1 MTKQFEKDRDLL
13 IDWYKENKR
22 DLPWRNPTGSRGSK
36 DPYRIW
42 ISEVMLQQ
50 TTVTAVIPFYE
61 RFMDRFPKVQDLA
74 QAKIE
79 DVYEY
84 WAGLGYYSR
93 ARNLH
98 KAAIMFAEKGFPKT
112 AAELIEYPG
121 LGPYTSRAIASLA
134 FGEKVGV
141 LDGNVIRV
149 LSRKYG
155 IQSNWW
161 ETKERQKLQDIADIM
176 AQTEF
181 NSELNQGLMELG
193 ATVCSPKKVMCLM
206 CPWKKDC
213 VSFKKDLIEQI
224 PRKKEKEKFQI
235 WEWTFFVA
243 EKGEQIYLEEN
254 AQTPFLKKLMLP
266 PSEAKLLTK
275 KPKDFHFKHG
285 VTKYE
290 IFVTLKSAKAPKTK
304 LPLVKGQ
311 SSTGLWAKR
320 SDISKVNP
328 TSLMKK
334 ILSHQEKS
342 R

>member
-1 MTKQFEKDRDLL
+1 MTKQFEKDRDRL
-13 IDWYKENKR
+13 IAWYNENKR
-22 DLPWRNPTGSRGSK
+22 DLPWRNPQGSRGSK
-36 DPYRIW
+36 NPYRIW

-61 RFMDRFPKVQDLA
+61 KFMSRFPTVHTLA
-74 QAKIE
+74 QASIE

-98 KAAIMFAEKGFPKT
+98 KAAQLFAQTGFPQT

-161 ETKERQKLQDIADIM
+161 ETQERQKLQAIADHM

-181 NSELNQGLMELG
+181 NSDLNQGLMELG
-193 ATVCSPKKVMCLM
+193 ATICTPKKVMCLM
-206 CPWKKDC
+206 CPWKSDC
-213 VSFKKDLIEQI
+213 VSFKNDLISQI

-235 WEWTFFVA
+235 WHWTFHVTQ
-243 EKGEQIYLEEN
+243 KGEKIYLEAN
-254 AQTPFLKKLMLP
+254 QQTPFLKKLMLP
-266 PSEAKLLTK
+266 PSQAQQLKS
-275 KPKDFHFKHG
+275 KPKKFDFKHA

-290 IFVTLKSAKAPKTK
+290 IFVSLSTRRFSKSKG
-304 LPLVKGQ
+304 LPSKP
-311 SSTGLWAKR
+311 GLWAKR
-320 SDISKVNP
+320 TDIAKVNP

-334 ILSHQEKS
+334 ILNQIEKS
-342 R
+342 E

>member
-1 MTKQFEKDRDLL
+1 MTKQFEKDRDNL
-13 IDWYKENKR
+13 IAWYNENKR
-22 DLPWRNPTGSRGSK
+22 VLPWRNPTGSRGSK

-61 RFMDRFPKVQDLA
+61 KFMSRFPTVKDLA
-74 QAKIE
+74 KATIE

-98 KAAIMFAEKGFPKT
+98 KAAIQFAKNGFPKT

-134 FGEKVGV
+134 FGEQVGV

-176 AQTEF
+176 AKTDF
-181 NSELNQGLMELG
+181 NSEVNQGLMELG
-193 ATVCSPKKVMCLM
+193 ATVCTPKKVMCLM

-213 VSFKKDLIEQI
+213 VSSKKDLIGLI
-224 PRKKEKEKFQI
+224 PTKREKEKFQI
-235 WEWTFFVA
+235 WEWTFDVA
-243 EKGEQIYLEEN
+243 EKDGKIYLESNTE
-254 AQTPFLKKLMLP
+254 APFLKKLMLP
-266 PSEAKLLTK
+266 PSKAKLVTA
-275 KPKDFHFKHG
+275 KPKKFDFKHG

-290 IFVTLKSAKAPKTK
+290 IYVTVKTTKAAQKP
-304 LPLVKGQ
+304 
-311 SSTGLWAKR
+311 STGLWAKP

-334 ILSHQEKS
+334 ILSHIEKS

>member
-1 MTKQFEKDRDLL
+1 MTKQFENDRDNL
-13 IDWYKENKR
+13 IAWYNENKR
-22 DLPWRNPTGSRGSK
+22 VLPWRNPTGSRGSK
-36 DPYRIW
+36 NPYRIW

-50 TTVTAVIPFYE
+50 TTVTAVIPFYKK
-61 RFMDRFPKVQDLA
+61 FMNRFPTVQDLA
-74 QAKIE
+74 KATIE

-98 KAAIMFAEKGFPKT
+98 KAAIAFAQNGFPKT

-161 ETKERQKLQDIADIM
+161 ETKERQKLQTIADIM
-176 AQTEF
+176 AQTDF

-193 ATVCSPKKVMCLM
+193 ATVCTPKKVMCLM

-213 VSFKKDLIEQI
+213 VSNKKDLIGLI
-224 PRKKEKEKFQI
+224 PRKRKKEKFQI
-235 WEWTFFVA
+235 WEWTFNVA
-243 EKGEQIYLEEN
+243 KKDEKVYLETNQE
-254 AQTPFLKKLMLP
+254 TPFLKKMMLP
-266 PSEAKLLTK
+266 PSKAKLVQE
-275 KPKDFHFKHG
+275 KPKKFDFKHG

-290 IFVTLKSAKAPKTK
+290 IFVTIKTGKVPSKAP
-304 LPLVKGQ
+304 
-311 SSTGLWAKR
+311 GLWAKQ
-320 SDISKVNP
+320 SDIAKVNP

-334 ILSHQEKS
+334 ILNHIEKS
-342 R
+342 G

>member
-1 MTKQFEKDRDLL
+1 MTKQFEKDRDNL
-13 IDWYKENKR
+13 ITWYNENKR
-22 DLPWRNPTGSRGSK
+22 VLPWRNPTGSRGSK

-61 RFMDRFPKVQDLA
+61 KFMDRFPTVKDLA
-74 QAKIE
+74 AATIE

-98 KAAIMFAEKGFPKT
+98 KAAIEFNKNGFPKT

-121 LGPYTSRAIASLA
+121 LGPYTSRAVASLA

-161 ETKERQKLQDIADIM
+161 EPKERQKLQDIADIM

-193 ATVCSPKKVMCLM
+193 ATVCTPKKVMCMM

-213 VSFKKDLIEQI
+213 VSNKKDLIELI

-235 WEWTFFVA
+235 WEWTFNVS
-243 EKGEQIYLEEN
+243 EKSDKIFLETNEE
-254 AQTPFLKKLMLP
+254 TPFLKKMMLP
-266 PSEAKLLTK
+266 PSKAKLLTA
-275 KPKDFHFKHG
+275 KPKNFDFKHG

-290 IFVTLKSAKAPKTK
+290 IFVTVKSNKASAAKTP
-304 LPLVKGQ
+304 
-311 SSTGLWAKR
+311 GLWAKR
-320 SDISKVNP
+320 SEISKVNP

-334 ILSHQEKS
+334 ILSHIEKS

>member
-1 MTKQFEKDRDLL
+1 MTKQFEKDRDIL
-13 IDWYKENKR
+13 IAWYNENKR
-22 DLPWRNPTGSRGSK
+22 DLPWRNPTGSRRSK

-61 RFMDRFPKVQDLA
+61 KFMTRFPTVKDLA
-74 QAKIE
+74 KAQIE

-98 KAAIMFAEKGFPKT
+98 KAAQLFAVNGFPQT

-161 ETKERQKLQDIADIM
+161 ETKERQKLQDIADTM

-193 ATVCSPKKVMCLM
+193 ATVCTPKKVMCLM

-213 VSFKKDLIEQI
+213 VSFKKDLIELI

-243 EKGEQIYLEEN
+243 EKDEKIYLETN
-254 AQTPFLKKLMLP
+254 SQTPFLKNLMLP
-266 PSEAKLLTK
+266 PSEAKLLKK

-290 IFVTLKSAKAPKTK
+290 IFVTLKKSKVPKAGEP
-304 LPLVKGQ
+304 
-311 SSTGLWAKR
+311 GLWAKP
-320 SDISKVNP
+320 SEISKVNP

-334 ILSHQEKS
+334 ILSHHEKS

>member
-1 MTKQFEKDRDLL
+1 MTKQFEKDRDSL
-13 IDWYKENKR
+13 ITWYKENKR
-22 DLPWRNPTGSRGSK
+22 DLPWRNPQGSRGSK

-74 QAKIE
+74 KAKIE
-79 DVYEY
+79 NVYEY

-93 ARNLH
+93 ARNLY
-98 KAAIMFAEKGFPKT
+98 KAAIMFAENGFPKT

-161 ETKERQKLQDIADIM
+161 ETKERQKLQDIADLM
-176 AQTEF
+176 AQTEL
-181 NSELNQGLMELG
+181 NSDLNQGLMELG
-193 ATVCSPKKVMCLM
+193 ATICTPKKVMCLM

-213 VSFKKDLIEQI
+213 VSFKKDLTEHI
-224 PRKKEKEKFQI
+224 PRKKEKEKLQI

-243 EKGEQIYLEEN
+243 EKDEKIYLEEN
-254 AQTPFLKKLMLP
+254 GQTPFLKNLMLP
-266 PSEAKLLTK
+266 KSEAKLVTK
-275 KPKDFHFKHG
+275 KPKDYHFKHG

-290 IFVTLKSAKAPKTK
+290 IFVTLKSVKAPNKIT
-304 LPLVKGQ
+304 
-311 SSTGLWAKR
+311 TGLWAER
-320 SDISKVNP
+320 SDIAKVNP

>member
-13 IDWYKENKR
+13 IEWYKENKR
-22 DLPWRNPTGSRGSK
+22 DMPWRNPTGSRGSK

-50 TTVTAVIPFYE
+50 TTVTAVIPFYDK
-61 RFMDRFPKVQDLA
+61 FMTRFPTVKDLA
-74 QAKIE
+74 QAQLE
-79 DVYEY
+79 DVYEF

-98 KAAIMFAEKGFPKT
+98 KSAQLFSETGFPKT

-161 ETKERQKLQDIADIM
+161 ETKERQKLQEIADLM
-176 AQTEF
+176 AQTPL

-193 ATVCSPKKVMCLM
+193 ATVCTPKKVMCLL

-213 VSFKKDLIEQI
+213 VSFKQDLIPLI

-235 WEWTFFVA
+235 WEWTFFLA
-243 EKGEQIYLEEN
+243 EKNEKIYLETNE
-254 AQTPFLKKLMLP
+254 QTPFLKKLMLP
-266 PSEAKLLTK
+266 PSEAKLVKT
-275 KPKDFHFKHG
+275 KPKEFHFKHG

-290 IFVTLKSAKAPKTK
+290 IFVTLKKSKNLKAKAT
-304 LPLVKGQ
+304 
-311 SSTGLWAKR
+311 TGLWANR
-320 SDISKVNP
+320 SEISKVNP

-334 ILSHQEKS
+334 ILSHQQKS